1 MTTQLHLLNC
11 FWLMIPVLLW
21 NLVLGPRIT
30 DPRITSDKHSPAW
43 LREAENVSRII
54 VFAFPLLLPLQWD
67 DAWSKAGL
75 VIYLVGTL
83 SYFASWLPLLL
94 ASDSAWSNHSAGLLA
109 PRLTPFLVF
118 LGIALTGHS
127 WLYGVLAAVFIVLH
141 TWHGLQ
147 NL

>member
-1 MTTQLHLLNC
+1 MTTQLQLLNC
-11 FWLMIPVLLW
+11 FWLMIPILAW
-21 NLVLGPRIT
+21 NLVLGPRLT
-30 DPRITSDKHSPAW
+30 DPRVTSDKHSPAW

-83 SYFASWLPLLL
+83 VYFASWLPLIM
-94 ASDSAWSNHSAGLLA
+94 APGSRWSNHTSGLLA
-109 PRLTPFLVF
+109 PRLTPFLAF
-118 LGIALTGHS
+118 LGIAMTGHS
-127 WLYGVLAAVFIVLH
+127 WLYGILAGIFIVLH
-141 TWHGLQ
+141 TWHGVQ